1 VPAEHFGRRQRYERK
16 ELQMRGGG
24 RVVFAAILLL
34 VVGTIN
40 IIYGIAAISDA
51 NFFVNNTH
59 YVFSSLHTWGWIMLI
74 LGVLQLT
81 GGLSL
86 LGGGTYGRVI
96 GLTVASIGAVEA
108 LLSIGGR
115 YPFWSLGVF
124 ALCVIVIHGIIV
136 YGEPEPTRS

>member
-1 VPAEHFGRRQRYERK
+1 
-16 ELQMRGGG
+16 MRGGG
-24 RVVFAAILLL
+24 RVAFAAILLL
-34 VVGTIN
+34 IVGTIN

-96 GLTVASIGAVEA
+96 GLTVASIGAIES

-124 ALCVIVIHGIIV
+124 ALCVIVIHGILV
-136 YGEPEPTRS
+136 YGEPEPTRT